1 MVTLNVLYA
10 LSLFSI
16 FNRLHRVRSF
26 LMNAVF
32 ASFSIVAK
40 YVFIMSSDG
49 CLIAFECHF
58 CIFGFPLALMM
69 MLLLLLL
76 FFFKKKIFFPCS
88 AVPSFFSLLFASKF
102 LQKCFALP
110 RVFSSCA
117 PAKWT

>member
-10 LSLFSI
+10 LSYFT
-16 FNRLHRVRSF
+16 FVRVRSF

-58 CIFGFPLALMM
+58 CIFL
-69 MLLLLLL
+69 
-76 FFFKKKIFFPCS
+76 
-88 AVPSFFSLLFASKF
+88 
-102 LQKCFALP
+102 
-110 RVFSSCA
+110 VFSCIDDDVVVVIVVVFF
-117 PAKWT
+117 